1 MWNIIHT
8 YIQDFDWMTLFL
20 YGVFFILAAILI
32 ILVPEILVALIAGML
47 LIIGAVFIYAAW
59 QLRKAMNRS
68 KNEWIEIHY
77 MD

>member
-1 MWNIIHT
+1 
-8 YIQDFDWMTLFL
+8 MTLFL

-47 LIIGAVFIYAAW
+47 LVIGAVFIYAAW

-68 KNEWIEIHY
+68 RNEWIEIHY